1 MDDGRTCQYYSE
13 VGFYNGVSYFTFSVG
28 MMQVSP
34 LCHLHHI
41 LSPKQKKGK
50 FFYLL
55 ANPCT
60 HHAGKPCRWT
70 GDRHSW
76 PYLQISARPVATR
89 ALYVLVHF

>member
-1 MDDGRTCQYYSE
+1 MDDDRTCQYYSE

-41 LSPKQKKGK
+41 LSPQQKKGN

-55 ANPCT
+55 A
-60 HHAGKPCRWT
+60 K
-70 GDRHSW
+70 
-76 PYLQISARPVATR
+76 
-89 ALYVLVHF
+89 ALYAPRGQAL